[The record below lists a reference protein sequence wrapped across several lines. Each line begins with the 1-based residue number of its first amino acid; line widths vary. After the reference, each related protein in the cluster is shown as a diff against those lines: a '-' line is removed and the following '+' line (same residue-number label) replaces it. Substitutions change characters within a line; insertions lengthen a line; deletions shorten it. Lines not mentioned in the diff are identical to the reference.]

1 MLDIIK
7 AKINDSISAKKAL
20 LDDEVLLNEF
30 NALID
35 ACLASLKQGG
45 KVIFCGNGGSFAD
58 AQHLSAEFTARFEKE
73 RRSLP
78 SLALG
83 TNSSTLSAIG
93 NDYGFEYIFSRELD
107 SIATDKDV
115 FIAISTSGNSKNVVE
130 AVKVANEKGIKTWG
144 WTGKGAGKMGSLC
157 ATIQIPSNNT
167 ARIQECHILLGHILC
182 GQVEERY
189 FS

>member
-7 AKINDSISAKKAL
+7 SKINDSISAKKAL
-20 LDDEVLLNEF
+20 LDDEALLNEF